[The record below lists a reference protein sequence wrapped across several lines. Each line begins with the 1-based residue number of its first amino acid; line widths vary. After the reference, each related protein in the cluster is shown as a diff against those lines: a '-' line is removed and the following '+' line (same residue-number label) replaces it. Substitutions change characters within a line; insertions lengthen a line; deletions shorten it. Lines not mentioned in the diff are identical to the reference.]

1 MPNKKTKLRKQ
12 EFLKEMDEH
21 HNLSRSFGYDW
32 IMIIPAFIYAF
43 ILLIASMVIFYS
55 NELLFE
61 PKIIMSCLCF
71 VGGVLML
78 TGLYSD
84 VKSIKKTNRIYVSQ
98 EKAISSI
105 RENCNIEEI
114 EEYYNREASSQFK
127 KDCLDTILEEEISN
141 LLAINGSC
149 NPSKILKELENE
161 EKLKIKNT

>member
-1 MPNKKTKLRKQ
+1 MKNRIMIIYRIFEKEKGLSMPNEKTKLRKQ

-78 TGLYSD
+78 TGLYRG
-84 VKSIKKTNRIYVSQ
+84 VKSIKKQTEFMFLRKKQFHQSVRI
-98 EKAISSI
+98 AI
-105 RENCNIEEI
+105 
-114 EEYYNREASSQFK
+114 
-127 KDCLDTILEEEISN
+127 
-141 LLAINGSC
+141 
-149 NPSKILKELENE
+149 
-161 EKLKIKNT
+161 